1 MRRVVKT
8 WILQNN
14 SPLYP
19 LLISLNA
26 WTGGWWRHKKKA
38 GWKLQILPSFAFR
51 DLSEYTFGKK
61 RVWAA
66 HAIISWTVLP
76 TSYMVSYPMLQKK
89 PQNTDIF
96 PKVTRNSRT
105 CDFNFCWLFIC
116 TYCIYKVQSLL
127 LPNPHF
133 QHHIIHS
140 DELGLSQTAAYDPAR
155 SLGSVTQLPST
166 NCCVMLSME
175 RRDFGSDLRKVCQ
188 DATSYRAFHLT
199 AAETLP
205 FVIGDDSRCSNTD
218 TISWDLSQLGKIAKY
233 TRRKAFVKL
242 DFQAILTFSYTLY
255 HVTLSFF

>member
-1 MRRVVKT
+1 MVEAQEEGWLKT
-8 WILQNN
+8 ADPPKLCFQRLVWIHIWEKEGMSSSCHYL
-14 SPLYP
+14 SDRASYFLHGF
-19 LLISLNA
+19 ISNVA
-26 WTGGWWRHKKKA
+26 KK
-38 GWKLQILPSFAFR
+38 
-51 DLSEYTFGKK
+51 T
-61 RVWAA
+61 
-66 HAIISWTVLP
+66 
-76 TSYMVSYPMLQKK
+76 
-89 PQNTDIF
+89 QNTDIF